1 MATNADFDALIV
13 RITDAT
19 NTLETDVATINAGT
33 VDIGESVALAQQA
46 ALDSQSYATQAQDEV
61 EQLLN
66 LHPILKGEY
75 GEPVNFTTNP
85 VLATASDF
93 ENSYG
98 KLYKLKIGATGVVLN
113 GLPAALD
120 DGWHLYV
127 FNATGA
133 DITVS
138 GTATIAG
145 SFLIG
150 DGHIARINRD
160 IDSNYHVYD
169 ITSASP
175 AGGVFR
181 ETTLISGFSVAA
193 SQQPAALDTP
203 LQIEF
208 GAAQGSV
215 SDPVQLSATG
225 AITFHQAGQYIVN
238 YVSHF
243 GRIGAAGTSV
253 LFTRSL
259 INGVVVGNSRS
270 ATISDSTQLLPFALR
285 VKINVNV
292 GDVLTLQLVRDSSG
306 DNSGGFF
313 QRDPIAV
320 GWPNAPSASI
330 EIARLEGT
338 IDAGAGVS
346 TFIELLDVPASYTGQ
361 GGKAVVVN
369 GAENG
374 LEFVTVSGAVDSV
387 NGQVGVVVLD
397 AADVGAKDASY
408 VPDWTEITSKPLT
421 FAPSAHVHSAS
432 DITSGVLDV
441 ARIPSLPAS
450 QVTSGTFADAQ
461 IPSLAASKVT
471 SGVFA
476 TARLGTGTADSTK
489 VLKGDGTW
497 GSVPAPTGGFPI
509 SETINY
515 NGAAFTAWPFAN
527 PNQAADGNLLVKDAF
542 TGIIAIIQGGSSGQ
556 VNSIP
561 CGKYWFNTSLKT
573 TGTPSG
579 GQTPT
584 GSETG
589 YIEVTNAPNATTKM
603 FVAYIFDQFAAPDFG
618 KVFIWHGAGAGGYW
632 TRVGKS

>member
-1 MATNADFDALIV
+1 MATNQDFDDLIV
-13 RITDAT
+13 RINTAT
-19 NTLETDVATINAGT
+19 NTLEQDVASIHAGATDVSEA
-33 VDIGESVALAQQA
+33 VAQAEQA
-46 ALDSQSYATQAQDEV
+46 AADAQSYATQAQDEV

-66 LHPILKGEY
+66 LKPLFKGEY

-85 VLATASDF
+85 VLATAADF

-113 GLPAALD
+113 GLPDALI

-138 GTATIAG
+138 GSQTIGG

-160 IDSNYHVYD
+160 IDNAYHVYD

-181 ETTLISGFSVAA
+181 ETTLISGFSTAT
-193 SQQPAALDTP
+193 SQQPVALDTP
-203 LQIEF
+203 INIEF
-208 GAAQGSV
+208 GAAQGTV
-215 SDPVQLSATG
+215 ADPVMLAANG
-225 AITFHQAGQYIVN
+225 NITFNQAGQYIIN
-238 YVSHF
+238 YQSHF
-243 GRIGAAGTSV
+243 GRTGGAGTSY
-253 LFTRSL
+253 LYTRSL

-270 ATISDSTQLLPFALR
+270 ARISSADILLPFALR

-292 GDVLTLQLVRDSSG
+292 GDVLTLQLLRDSAG
-306 DNSGGFF
+306 GAGNNSGGFF
-313 QRDPIAV
+313 QSDPTTV
-320 GWPNAPSASI
+320 GFPNAPSASI

-338 IDAGAGVS
+338 IDANQGVS
-346 TFIELLDVPASYTGQ
+346 TFVELLDTPSSYTGQ

-387 NGQVGVVVLD
+387 NGQTGVVVLD

-408 VPDWTEITSKPLT
+408 VPAWTEVTGKPTT
-421 FAPSAHVHSAS
+421 FPPSAHVHSAS
-432 DITSGVLDV
+432 D
-441 ARIPSLPAS
+441 
-450 QVTSGTFADAQ
+450 VTSGTFD
-461 IPSLAASKVT
+461 
-471 SGVFA
+471 
-476 TARLGTGTADSTK
+476 TARLGSGTADATK
-489 VLKGDGTW
+489 VLLGNSTW
-497 GSVPAPTGGFPI
+497 GSVPASTLGFPI

-515 NGAAFTAWPFAN
+515 NGAAFTNWPFAN
-527 PNQAADGNLLVKDAF
+527 PNQAANGNLLVKDAF
-542 TGIIAIIQGGSSGQ
+542 SGIIAIIQGGSASQ

-561 CGKYWFNTSLKT
+561 CGKYWFNTALKS
-573 TGTPSG
+573 TGAPSG
-579 GQTPT
+579 GQVPT

-618 KVFIWHGAGAGGYW
+618 KVFIWHGAGASGYW